1 MTMQY
6 QWQCNINGNINGNIN
21 DNINGNVNSN
31 VNIKN
36 QYGSKHN

>member
-21 DNINGNVNSN
+21 DNINGNVNGN

>member
-1 MTMQY
+1 MQY

-21 DNINGNVNSN
+21 DNINGNVNGN